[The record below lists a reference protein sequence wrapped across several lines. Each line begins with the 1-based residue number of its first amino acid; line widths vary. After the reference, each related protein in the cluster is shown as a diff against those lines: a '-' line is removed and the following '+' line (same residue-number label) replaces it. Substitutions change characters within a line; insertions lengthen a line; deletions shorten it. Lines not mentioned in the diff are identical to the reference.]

1 MPGRGNLTHSHRDA
15 TLILMRTTLDI
26 DDDVLSLARSLARAQ
41 RVSVGRALSG
51 LARKGLNSS
60 LTEALD
66 EEEGIPVF
74 RVSPHASPLTPEMV
88 KEADL
93 Y

>member
-1 MPGRGNLTHSHRDA
+1 
-15 TLILMRTTLDI
+15 MRTTLDI
-26 DDDVLSLARSLARAQ
+26 DDDVLNLARSLARAQ

-60 LTEALD
+60 LTEGLD

-74 RVSPHASPLTPEMV
+74 RVSAQASPLTPEMV